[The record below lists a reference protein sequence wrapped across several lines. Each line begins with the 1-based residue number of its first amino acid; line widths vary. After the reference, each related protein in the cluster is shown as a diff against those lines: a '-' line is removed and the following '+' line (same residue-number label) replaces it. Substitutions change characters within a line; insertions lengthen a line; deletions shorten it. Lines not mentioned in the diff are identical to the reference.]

1 MTGKSISHGAITVIN
16 AMPVG
21 IGATIGVELETR
33 AEFTPGGDKRIVTIV
48 NDPGEDTKMAE
59 YCVEEAYKV
68 MKKEEPAGWTLTID
82 SQIPVSRGL
91 KSSSSACNAILHAV
105 FDEYKHKI
113 DTVEL
118 VKHGVKCAKKAKVT
132 VTGSF
137 DDACG
142 CELGGLVIT
151 NNTENKLLV
160 HKDIETY
167 DVVIYVPERKIRK
180 NTLDVEN
187 LRALDNQICAAIGI
201 ADGYPLNAMTMNG
214 RIISEASGVDNSVA
228 EKALQD
234 GALGAGMSGSGP
246 AIAMVFNEGRGQA
259 YIDRSGLKNTI
270 LTKTRGIQS

>member
-1 MTGKSISHGAITVIN
+1 M
-16 AMPVG
+16 
-21 IGATIGVELETR
+21 
-33 AEFTPGGDKRIVTIV
+33 
-48 NDPGEDTKMAE
+48 
-59 YCVEEAYKV
+59 
-68 MKKEEPAGWTLTID
+68 
-82 SQIPVSRGL
+82 
-91 KSSSSACNAILHAV
+91 
-105 FDEYKHKI
+105 
-113 DTVEL
+113 
-118 VKHGVKCAKKAKVT
+118 T